1 MQRHYLTKKSKQSQ
15 VLRTPEA
22 EIESVGCSGSSIK
35 EPDVCP
41 GACTKSAEV
50 GNEKTG
56 VDGDVCAEVGNEK
69 TGVDGDDCAGACT
82 ISGDAGVDI
91 GDVCPGEVGDV
102 CNGVST
108 VLAFRLRGGRLDGRR
123 TVSSLLMNLT
133 LGAMSFASVIGVDNP
148 SLNTKPCITVSV
160 LPTLSVSKNPASKEP
175 FRTPETV
182 WPTKLP

>member
-41 GACTKSAEV
+41 GACTKS
-50 GNEKTG
+50 
-56 VDGDVCAEVGNEK
+56 AEVGNEK

-160 LPTLSVSKNPASKEP
+160 LPTLTVSKKPASKEP

-182 WPTKLP
+182 WPTKLPQIP